1 VAGLNEVKFVKSS
14 DEIDDRATMHHAGKI
29 ERVPIGE
36 PNTTVRLGL
45 ADFLRRR
52 RASKSS
58 VAASAVRLIQ
68 SAYLEEQCSA
78 KSLLARPRPSARKCA
93 SMPALA
99 KASPAAGKISL
110 SAVTLA
116 DFVPFLVGELGP
128 GLRHFNQQSF
138 IGLVDG
144 FSGQAKAFG
153 RTPLVILEFG
163 HRNPPPA
170 RQRDRRDLG
179 SGQAKRMSWTI
190 DLPAASGTI
199 QSGADRV
206 SLTRC
211 PGAMKLRWQRSLAF
225 VFRQTAAIAALLA
238 FGGCSMVP
246 SATERIT
253 DDSGGKIGSYLD
265 KFDTLRKTRQQVVI
279 DGTCASACTLV
290 VNKIPRNRICVTP
303 RAVLA
308 FHAAWS
314 PSLSGAELNTP
325 GTRYLWSH
333 YPADIRHW
341 IARHGGLSPETI
353 NLSGRELAAMFP
365 TCR

>member
-1 VAGLNEVKFVKSS
+1 VYTAVHQSV
-14 DEIDDRATMHHAGKI
+14 
-29 ERVPIGE
+29 IG
-36 PNTTVRLGL
+36 
-45 ADFLRRR
+45 
-52 RASKSS
+52 
-58 VAASAVRLIQ
+58 
-68 SAYLEEQCSA
+68 
-78 KSLLARPRPSARKCA
+78 CA
-93 SMPALA
+93 QNR
-99 KASPAAGKISL
+99 L
-110 SAVTLA
+110 SAVALA
-116 DFVPFLVGELGP
+116 DLVPFLVGELGP

-211 PGAMKLRWQRSLAF
+211 PGAMKLRLQRGLAF
-225 VFRQTAAIAALLA
+225 LFRQAVAITVLLAIA
-238 FGGCSMVP
+238 GCSAVP
-246 SATERIT
+246 SATERII
-253 DDSGGKIGSYLD
+253 DDSSGQIGNYLT

-290 VNKIPRNRICVTP
+290 VDKIPRNRICVTP

-314 PSLSGAELNTP
+314 PGLYGAQVNKP

-365 TCR
+365 ACQ

>member
-78 KSLLARPRPSARKCA
+78 KSLLARPCPSARKCA

-190 DLPAASGTI
+190 DLLAASGTI

-314 PSLSGAELNTP
+314 PSLSGAELNKP

-333 YPADIRHW
+333 YPADIRQW